1 VWFSGRPIGSDSEL
15 ADTDGLNALL
25 RRRLCGKKTQRLDGH
40 LSHVA
45 LRLGQFQVAQ
55 IHPAVKKLP
64 SFRKL
69 QQQFIWWM
77 ARYGKI
83 WLLSDFRVLISSL
96 LPSSEGLVDC
106 GLRGGMAQAYRRL
119 NDEHAKDRPPFSLA
133 TSCVEKMTGFL
144 GTVQYLKLDRHFFR
158 LCTSSWCSCD
168 PSPANGN

>member
-1 VWFSGRPIGSDSEL
+1 MWEEDAEAGRSFESCGS
-15 ADTDGLNALL
+15 
-25 RRRLCGKKTQRLDGH
+25 KTGSVPGR
-40 LSHVA
+40 SN
-45 LRLGQFQVAQ
+45 
-55 IHPAVKKLP
+55 PSCSKKLP